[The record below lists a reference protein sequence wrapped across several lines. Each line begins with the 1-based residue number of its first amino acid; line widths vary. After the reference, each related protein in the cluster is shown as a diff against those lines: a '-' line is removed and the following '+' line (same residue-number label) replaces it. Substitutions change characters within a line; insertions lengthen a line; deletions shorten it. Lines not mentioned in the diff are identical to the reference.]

1 MPFIYLI
8 RKEIIMNEYK
18 SVSKYLNKNKEKFS
32 FKKLLRSIF
41 SKVLICLII
50 FLIGLIIIKY
60 DNNNKQIIKNFLYKN
75 DISFAKLN
83 SLYEKYIGNILPF
96 ESKKN
101 SNIQTVFNEDFTYKD
116 ISIYKDGYK
125 VEVDNDYYIPIIES
139 GVVVFI
145 GEKSDYGNT
154 VIIEQTDGVCT
165 YYGNVTNLNVNLY
178 DYVSKGEFLGSSN
191 GSYLYL
197 VFSKDGKFLEYN
209 DYI

>member
-1 MPFIYLI
+1 
-8 RKEIIMNEYK
+8 MNEYK

-165 YYGNVTNLNVNLY
+165 YYGNLTNLNVNLY

-191 GSYLYL
+191 GTYLYL

>member
-191 GSYLYL
+191 GTYLYL

>member
-1 MPFIYLI
+1 
-8 RKEIIMNEYK
+8 MNEYK

-41 SKVLICLII
+41 SKVFICLII

-197 VFSKDGKFLEYN
+197 VFSK
-209 DYI
+209 